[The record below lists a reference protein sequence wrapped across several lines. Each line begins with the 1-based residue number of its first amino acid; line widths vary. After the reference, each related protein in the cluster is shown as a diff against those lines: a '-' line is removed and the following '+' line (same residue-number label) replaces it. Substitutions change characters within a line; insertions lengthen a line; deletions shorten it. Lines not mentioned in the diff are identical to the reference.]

1 MTEKPVEETDYYGK
15 GFSQMSHTAKML
27 GPPRMNFG
35 ANRTDADRLEQA
47 IKRHSYVDTQ
57 PAETEWIAWNM
68 RPREKQKEIGPS
80 MRFKSHF

>member
-35 ANRTDADRLEQA
+35 ANRTDADRLE
-47 IKRHSYVDTQ
+47 
-57 PAETEWIAWNM
+57 
-68 RPREKQKEIGPS
+68 
-80 MRFKSHF
+80 